1 VTNGQE
7 GGPTGYV
14 DVAGGRLYYEVA
26 GEGQPVLFIHADVS
40 DHSMWDEQVAAFAPE
55 YRMIRYDKRGFGKTT
70 SADGAYSPRADILA
84 LLAHLGVAKT
94 FVVGL
99 SNGGAL
105 ALDFT
110 LEHPE
115 MVDGLVVVAGG
126 VSGFQAPPTED
137 EAPVFK
143 KYEELAERKDEAGL
157 LDLGVHVWCDG
168 PFQPEGRAAASVRE
182 RIRQT
187 MSANTRD
194 HHEDLQPS
202 ELEPPAMERLG
213 AMTTPTLVLLGSY
226 DFPSGNVAMELLAA
240 RVQGAQK
247 TAFETAHMVN
257 MEQPEQ
263 FNARVDAFFNTVMG
277 R

>member
-1 VTNGQE
+1 MTNGQ
-7 GGPTGYV
+7 PVATTGYV
-14 DVAGGRLYYEVA
+14 GVPGGRLYYEVA
-26 GEGQPVLFIHADVS
+26 GEGQPILFIHADVS
-40 DHSMWDEQVAAFAPE
+40 DHSMWSEQVAAFAPK
-55 YRMIRYDKRGFGKTT
+55 YRVIRYDKRGFGKTT
-70 SADGAYSPRADILA
+70 SADGAYSPREDIVA
-84 LLAHLGVAKT
+84 LLARLGVANT

-105 ALDFT
+105 ALDFA

-137 EAPVFK
+137 EARVFK
-143 KYEELAERKDEAGL
+143 TYEELAERKDEAGL

-182 RIRQT
+182 CIRQT
-187 MSANTRD
+187 MSANARD

-226 DFPSGNVAMELLAA
+226 DFPSGNAAMELLAA

-247 TAFETAHMVN
+247 TAFETAHLVN

>member
-1 VTNGQE
+1 MTNGQ
-7 GGPTGYV
+7 PVATTGYV
-14 DVAGGRLYYEVA
+14 GVPGGRLYYEVA
-26 GEGQPVLFIHADVS
+26 GEGQPILFIHADVS
-40 DHSMWDEQVAAFAPE
+40 DHSMWSEQVAAFAPK
-55 YRMIRYDKRGFGKTT
+55 YRVIRYDKRGFGKTT
-70 SADGAYSPRADILA
+70 SADGAYSPREDIVA
-84 LLAHLGVAKT
+84 LLAHLGVANT

-105 ALDFT
+105 ALDFA

-115 MVDGLVVVAGG
+115 MVGGLVVVAGG

-137 EAPVFK
+137 EARVFK
-143 KYEELAERKDEAGL
+143 KYEELAERKDETGL

-187 MSANTRD
+187 MSANARD